1 MARMDA
7 LWAGIVTDSVQTAM
21 PAFFPLSAYTQVKAI
36 GDPAG
41 DYRDRL
47 VAAYRL
53 DIHAAH
59 ELLGSGAGTARFL
72 RVSVPEQWAWIPS
85 GGCYNDIG
93 YWHAPGARLVYEED
107 GEIRSFGVF
116 SLISWRGEWYVVHLS
131 SYDHPGTVDAPSI
144 GRGTYG
150 PPGGC

>member
-1 MARMDA
+1 MAD
-7 LWAGIVTDSVQTAM
+7 LWRGIVTDSVAAGM
-21 PAFFPLSAYTQVKAI
+21 PAFFPLSAYVQVKAI

-41 DYRDRL
+41 DYQDRL
-47 VAAYRL
+47 VASYRL

-59 ELLGSGAGTARFL
+59 DLLGSGAGTARFL
-72 RVSVPEQWAWIPS
+72 RVSVPKRWAWIPP
-85 GGCYNDIG
+85 GGCYNAIG
-93 YWHAPGARLVYEED
+93 YWHAPGARLVYEEG

-131 SYDHPGTVDAPSI
+131 SYDHPGTVDAPSA
-144 GRGTYG
+144 GRGTFG